1 MINPKPIMFLMLLWI
16 SVLVLLQGCA
26 APSFIIG
33 STALTYHVLL
43 QTYKTVT
50 VMKAGV
56 DTALAVEGK
65 KTTTDHI
72 VSSLVGKDCQATR
85 VIEEESLTLYCVDTK
100 PRIFKQLNNTRRRI
114 NVQTKNR

>member
-1 MINPKPIMFLMLLWI
+1 MMNLKPVLFFMLLWI
-16 SVLVLLQGCA
+16 SIIVLLQGCA
-26 APSFIIG
+26 APGFLVG
-33 STALTYHVLL
+33 SGATATASSSY

-50 VMKAGV
+50 LMKAGV

-100 PRIFKQLNNTRRRI
+100 PEFLSNLTTQEGE
-114 NVQTKNR
+114 

>member
-16 SVLVLLQGCA
+16 SVFVLLQGCA
-26 APSFIIG
+26 APGFIVG
-33 STALTYHVLL
+33 STATTATASSSY

-50 VMKAGV
+50 IMKAGI

-100 PRIFKQLNNTRRRI
+100 PEFLSNLTTQGE
-114 NVQTKNR
+114 